1 MRDRPTELSRR
12 VALELLGGAA
22 LTASIPRKMLAQAAA
37 RATAPRAAAYVRTAE
52 DDAFLDEMQ
61 RAACLYFAEQQ
72 GPGTG
77 QVLDRA
83 VNRTSTG
90 ELDPRPN
97 ASIAA
102 TGFGLT
108 ALCIADR
115 RGFLAKDRI
124 RKQVV
129 TTLEFHLNK
138 LPHEHGF
145 FYHFNDVH
153 TGAPASWS
161 EVSSIDTAL
170 LLCGVLTAR
179 AYFHDPRITKLAT
192 AIYERVDWPWMLNG
206 GTTFS
211 MGWNAGGKGFI
222 ASRWSHYCELMMIYL
237 LAIGSPTHPVDP
249 ATWNAWTRPTVTFGK
264 YTYVSG
270 TDPLFVH
277 QYSQAWFDF
286 RGKRDAYLNYFDNSV
301 TATRAHKAWCLSLKQ
316 GWYDDVYWG
325 VSASDWQHG
334 YTAWGGPPLNGPVD
348 GTVVPNATAGSLA
361 FVPADCL
368 RVQRSL
374 RATYPQAAGRYG
386 LCDAFHPSQ
395 LWYDPDVLGIDLG
408 ISVVMAENLRSGLVW
423 ETFMRNPEATRA
435 MLLCGFRAV

>member
-1 MRDRPTELSRR
+1 MMPDVDRGLTRRDLGR
-12 VALELLGGAA
+12 LLGGSAVAA
-22 LTASIPRKMLAQAAA
+22 TAPIRLLAQAAGW
-37 RATAPRAAAYVRTAE
+37 AAASSYVLRRE
-52 DDAFLDEMQ
+52 DEAFLDEIE
-61 RAACLYFAEQQ
+61 RAACLYFAEQN

-83 VNRTSTG
+83 VNRTATG
-90 ELDPRPN
+90 ELDPRRI

-115 RGFLAKDRI
+115 RGFLARDRI

-129 TTLEFHLNK
+129 TTLEFHLHK

-153 TGAPASWS
+153 TADPAKGS

-179 AYFHDPRITKLAT
+179 AYFNDPRITRLAT

-206 GTTFS
+206 GQTFS
-211 MGWNAGGKGFI
+211 MGWNAGGKGFL
-222 ASRWSHYCELMMIYL
+222 ASRWGHYCELMMIYL

-249 ATWNAWTRPTVTFGK
+249 ATWNAWTRPRITFGK
-264 YTYVSG
+264 YSYIG
-270 TDPLFVH
+270 PTDPLFVH

-286 RGKRDAYLNYFDNSV
+286 RGKRDAFANYFDNSV

-316 GWYDDVYWG
+316 RWYNEDYWG
-325 VSASDWQHG
+325 VSASDWEHG
-334 YTAWGGPPLNGPVD
+334 YTAWGGPPLMGPVD
-348 GTVVPNATAGSLA
+348 GSVVPCATAGSMA
-361 FVPADCL
+361 FVPEECL
-368 RVQRSL
+368 RVQ
-374 RATYPQAAGRYG
+374 QALKARYGRDAWGRYG
-386 LCDAFHPSQ
+386 FCDAFHPSQ

-408 ISVVMAENLRSGLVW
+408 IGVVMAENLRSGLIW
-423 ETFMRNPEATRA
+423 ETFMRNPEARLA
-435 MLLCGFRAV
+435 MERCGFRTG